1 MTPADRARRLSTEA
15 AFHRAAAAAYWLA
28 GDRDLATAARA
39 QAERLEAKLAEL
51 ERDQHA
57 D

>member
-28 GDRDLATAARA
+28 GDRDLAAAARA

-51 ERDQHA
+51 EREQHA